1 MVSVDK
7 VTEEIIVRGSIVML
21 MCRYCHHADNLVA
34 GGFGVYCAMKEYLAF
49 DCKGIRIY
57 RTCNSA
63 SVVEIFKISSESSKY
78 LSLQDVLKDNQ
89 DESMVEMIV
98 IISFESSTLTPEFDC
113 RLIDMTFEKHSS
125 RMCECEDVKGSL
137 QKAKEISG
145 AAELVVEI
153 DNKISFESPDIRL
166 QRIQVYSIAF
176 ASFAENTVSNVGS
189 RPDSLSRRSDI
200 HLWVLLF

>member
-7 VTEEIIVRGSIVML
+7 ATEEIIFRGSIVML

-57 RTCNSA
+57 RTCNRA
-63 SVVEIFKISSESSKY
+63 SVVEIIKISSESSKY

-89 DESMVEMIV
+89 DESMVEMIA
-98 IISFESSTLTPEFDC
+98 IISFESSTLTPHLTGEFDC
-113 RLIDMTFEKHSS
+113 RLIDMAFEKHSS
-125 RMCECEDVKGSL
+125 RMCEGEDVKGSL
-137 QKAKEISG
+137 QKAKEIPG

-166 QRIQVYSIAF
+166 QRIQSV
-176 ASFAENTVSNVGS
+176 
-189 RPDSLSRRSDI
+189 
-200 HLWVLLF
+200 